1 MLKTL
6 AIEYQGGKDAFFF
19 ITKPFSLFMY
29 SEDILNLLSLY
40 LRDQN
45 LKFRMTATIIACY
58 SLN

>member
-6 AIEYQGGKDAFFF
+6 AIEYQGGKDAFF
-19 ITKPFSLFMY
+19 ITKPSSLFMY

-58 SLN
+58 CLN